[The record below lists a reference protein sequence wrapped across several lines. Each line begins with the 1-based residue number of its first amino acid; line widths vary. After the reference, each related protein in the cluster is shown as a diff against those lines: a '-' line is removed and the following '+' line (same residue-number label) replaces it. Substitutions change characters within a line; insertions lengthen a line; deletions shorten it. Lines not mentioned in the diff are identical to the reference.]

1 MAAVEIEETL
11 WASEPL
17 APELRL
23 VSVGVPRRPTLSERR
38 ATRARRLRRRNRVLA
53 GAALAVAVA
62 ILAVPGTSFGG
73 VTDTGLPT
81 DVATSSVLAPGTV
94 YLVQSGD
101 SVSSIA
107 QRVNPL
113 NVATAR
119 AALVHELGS
128 NVVVP
133 GEHVLIP

>member
-11 WASEPL
+11 WVSEPRV
-17 APELRL
+17 AELRL
-23 VSVGVPRRPTLSERR
+23 VSVEERRRPSLSERR
-38 ATRARRLRRRNRVLA
+38 AAKARRLRRRNRILA
-53 GAALAVAVA
+53 GAALVVAVA

-81 DVATSSVLAPGTV
+81 DVATSAVLAPGTV

-101 SVSSIA
+101 TLSAIA

-113 NVATAR
+113 NVAKAR